1 VRSVNCV
8 EKFMSGTRSAT
19 IVLSARQREVLER
32 LVRSNKTAQ
41 QLVERCRI
49 VLLSASGLL
58 NWKQA
63 VQLGVDRQRVS
74 RWRRRW
80 AAEMAALNAA
90 EDAGASDGDLQQRI
104 VQVLGDE
111 ARSGAPAKFSAEQ
124 VAQLIA
130 LACESPGDSALPVSH
145 WTPSELA
152 REAVKRG
159 LVESISVRQF
169 DRFLAQRTCD
179 RTRVNTGSHRGTNV
193 NSPSNTKPMLK
204 RSAKS
209 IDKPHSS
216 PGKAPTS

>member
-1 VRSVNCV
+1 
-8 EKFMSGTRSAT
+8 MSGTRSAT
-19 IVLSARQREVLER
+19 ITLSARQRAMLER
-32 LVRSNKTAQ
+32 LVRSKKTAQ

-49 VLLSASGLL
+49 VLRSARGEL
-58 NWKQA
+58 NTVQA
-63 VQLGVDRQRVS
+63 KQLGVDVQRVS

-80 AAEMAALNAA
+80 AAEMAGLLAA
-90 EDAGASDGDLQQRI
+90 EQAGASDGDLHQRI

-111 ARSGAPAKFSAEQ
+111 VRSGAPAKFSAEQ
-124 VAQLIA
+124 IAGLIA
-130 LACESPGDSALPVSH
+130 LACEPPCDSALPVSH
-145 WTPSELA
+145 WTPPELA

-159 LVESISVRQF
+159 LVESISARQV

-209 IDKPHSS
+209 IDKPQSL
-216 PGKAPTS
+216 PGKAHTW